1 MELGQR
7 TRKEEIRVKFKL
19 YETRLMPALLYG
31 LKEWEEIGQDE
42 INGTEK
48 IKRRALKRY

>member
-1 MELGQR
+1 MELGQK
-7 TRKEEIRVKFKL
+7 TRKEGIRVKFKL

-31 LKEWEEIGQDE
+31 LKEWEKIGQDE